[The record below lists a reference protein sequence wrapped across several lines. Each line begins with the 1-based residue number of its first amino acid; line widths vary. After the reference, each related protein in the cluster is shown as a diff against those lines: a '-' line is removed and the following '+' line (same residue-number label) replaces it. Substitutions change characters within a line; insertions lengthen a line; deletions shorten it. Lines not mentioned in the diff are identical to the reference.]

1 MVRWKAY
8 MSVWDKYVDPILL
21 VAICFHSHPINSVSY
36 IKGSTA
42 LMIPFGDF
50 LVHLQLI
57 IYDYHLITRH
67 YLSLIII
74 VYPINLNVIFNQL
87 HASAKCKQVKTSSFT
102 PMSNESNQSKQVPKD
117 FEPLILQLFSSQK
130 QKNKKKLLEL
140 FNN

>member
-21 VAICFHSHPINSVSY
+21 VASCYHSHPIDSVSY

-42 LMIPFGDF
+42 LMTPFGDF

-57 IYDYHLITRH
+57 IYDYHLTTRH

-74 VYPINLNVIFNQL
+74 VLTTAIILNVIFNQL

-102 PMSNESNQSKQVPKD
+102 SMSNEGNQSKQVPKG
-117 FEPLILQLFSSQK
+117 FEPLTL
-130 QKNKKKLLEL
+130 
-140 FNN
+140 